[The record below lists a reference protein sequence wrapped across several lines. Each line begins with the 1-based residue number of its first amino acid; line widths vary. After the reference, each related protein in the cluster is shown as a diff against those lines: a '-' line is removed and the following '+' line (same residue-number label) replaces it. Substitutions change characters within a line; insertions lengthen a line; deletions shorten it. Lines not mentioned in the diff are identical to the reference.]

1 MKRLRFVALVLLLV
15 AAAGVVSAQD
25 GLDSSSITFN
35 GVSFTYDAA
44 LGQGVWASHY
54 AGTPADAIPGPGMP
68 IPPGESFVLTGT
80 ATFPG
85 EALFGTDGVNVF
97 PVAGFEQYGADSP
110 VNQELMALQT
120 LLDERPDLAG
130 VTSLPYLP
138 LATGGFAF
146 IARAEYIETDTLSGV
161 RYLTD
166 VRNDVSPTLDGQ
178 VRYVFQ
184 GLTNDGQSMVSVRY
198 NLFTGVLPT
207 QPDPNLD
214 YDAFSANYE
223 QYTADLAAQLN
234 TLDAETFMP
243 SLTALDALVKS
254 IRVDGM

>member
-1 MKRLRFVALVLLLV
+1 MKHLKILALVLVLV
-15 AAAGVVSAQD
+15 TGAVAVSAQD
-25 GLDSSSITFN
+25 GVDSSSITFN
-35 GVSFTYDAA
+35 GVSFTYDAS
-44 LGQGVWASHY
+44 LGQGVWASHFN
-54 AGTPADAIPGPGMP
+54 GTPADAIPGPGMP

-85 EALFGTDGVNVF
+85 EALFGTDGVSVF

-110 VNQELMALQT
+110 VNQELQALQT
-120 LLDERPDLAG
+120 LLDERPDLANAD
-130 VTSLPYLP
+130 SLPYLP

-146 IARAEYIETDTLSGV
+146 IARAEYVETDTFSGV

-178 VRYVFQ
+178 VRYVFV
-184 GLTNDGQSMVSVRY
+184 GLTNDGQYMVSVRY
-198 NLFTGVLPT
+198 NLFTGALPT
-207 QPDPNLD
+207 QPDPDLD

-234 TLDAETFMP
+234 ELDATTFIP
-243 SLTALDALVKS
+243 SLPSLDALVAS
-254 IRVDGM
+254 IRVADR